1 MSINVGGTEGCNIT
15 ARRIDQ
21 SILSQDCEGHCNAA
35 LPSLIGQPRGAPL
48 PIQLTE
54 RAYVRVHR
62 ASPAS
67 STTMQS
73 FRTWT
78 ARGPARAPRCTTA
91 TGRGPAARAA
101 LSTRSVRPRT
111 PSSGSA
117 AARGCPSRTTR
128 IRRRAWRATRVPAR
142 PAGGR
147 AARWDAEGCVGDWE
161 GIATPSLPLQISAL
175 L

>member
-1 MSINVGGTEGCNIT
+1 MELDALIRASSHWTERDAVT
-15 ARRIDQ
+15 Q
-21 SILSQDCEGHCNAA
+21 SSP
-35 LPSLIGQPRGAPL
+35 PSLGSPWGPL

-54 RAYVRVHR
+54 RAYVRVRR

-67 STTMQS
+67 STTTQS
-73 FRTWT
+73 SRTWI

-91 TGRGPAARAA
+91 TGRGQAARAA
-101 LSTRSVRPRT
+101 RSTRSVRPRT
-111 PSSGSA
+111 PSSGLA
-117 AARGCPSRTTR
+117 AARGCPSRMTR

-147 AARWDAEGCVGDWE
+147 AARWDAVGLRE
-161 GIATPSLPLQISAL
+161 MGEFCFSLPFCLQISAL